1 MATVKVKFRA
11 SSVGTG
17 EGTLVYKVTH
27 RRVTRQI
34 TTGYRLYPQEWDG
47 AHSKVVIPSDRDS
60 RRQAYL
66 KALKEKIADDMTLF
80 REIIALLDCTGGH
93 YTADEVVGQYR
104 IPPETGGFMCFAR
117 SLTTELKRTGRERTA
132 ERYTTVLN
140 SFRRFLAE
148 RGDIPLNRIE
158 SALMVEYESHLKAE
172 GICPNSSSFYMRGV
186 RAVYNRAVDKKLVR
200 YVPRLFEHVYTG
212 TRADRKKA
220 LEASDI
226 GCLVRETEMSLQA
239 GNSSNTRQKT
249 KIFFVLMFMLRGI
262 PFVDLAYLHKRDLQ
276 GNTLSYRRRK
286 TGRALTVSLTPEA
299 MQMVRMIANKDKD
312 SPYLFPIL
320 QSEEGTEA
328 AYREYQSALRAFNQ
342 RLAVLRQCLGMQ
354 SALSSYAARHTW
366 ATMAYHCEI
375 HPGIISEAMGHSSI
389 TVTETYLKPFSNR
402 KIDEANQR
410 VISFVKNEGYP
421 V

>member
-1 MATVKVKFRA
+1 MF
-11 SSVGTG
+11 SSVIGELREGGRWGT
-17 EGTLVYKVTH
+17 
-27 RRVTRQI
+27 
-34 TTGYRLYPQEWDG
+34 
-47 AHSKVVIPSDRDS
+47 AHIYQSAVNAFSAFTKWQPMPMRGLSPTV
-60 RRQAYL
+60 
-66 KALKEKIADDMTLF
+66 
-80 REIIALLDCTGGH
+80 
-93 YTADEVVGQYR
+93 
-104 IPPETGGFMCFAR
+104 
-117 SLTTELKRTGRERTA
+117 LKRFENFLRQRNCSWN
-132 ERYTTVLN
+132 TV
-140 SFRRFLAE
+140 STY
-148 RGDIPLNRIE
+148 I
-158 SALMVEYESHLKAE
+158 KT
-172 GICPNSSSFYMRGV
+172 V
-186 RAVYNRAVDKKLVR
+186 RSVYHRAVDRKYIR

-226 GCLVRETEMSLQA
+226 SSLVRETERSLQ
-239 GNSSNTRQKT
+239 GGTLPNTQQKT
-249 KIFFVLMFMLRGI
+249 RIFFVLMFMLRGI

-276 GNTLSYRRRK
+276 GNVLSYRRRK

-299 MQMVRMIANKDKD
+299 MQMVRMVANRNPD

-328 AYREYQSALRAFNQ
+328 AYREYQSAL
-342 RLAVLRQCLGMQ
+342 
-354 SALSSYAARHTW
+354 STYAARHTW

-410 VISFVKNEGYP
+410 VISFVRSGACM